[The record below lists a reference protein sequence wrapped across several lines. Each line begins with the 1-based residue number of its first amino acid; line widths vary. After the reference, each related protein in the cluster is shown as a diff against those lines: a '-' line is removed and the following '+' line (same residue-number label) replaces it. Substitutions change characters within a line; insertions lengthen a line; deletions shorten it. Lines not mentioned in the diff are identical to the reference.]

1 MRYLN
6 LTEGFDPLGPGGDNI
21 KFEKFTFNGGEPH
34 IKIEPLKANTPIA
47 ITTRINTFEDLGLL
61 IVAVN
66 ALKGMFCFNSTL
78 YVPYF
83 PGARQ
88 DRRMVEGE
96 PLTVKVYADI
106 INDMEFKGV
115 IIYDPHSD
123 VTPALINNCRAV
135 TNHRFVK
142 KTITD
147 IESGTGEMP
156 ILISPDAGSNKK
168 VGNLAKYIMGKDIAV
183 EVVKCDKTRD
193 IETGKI
199 TDFVVYAGDLKGRDC
214 LIVDDICDGGG
225 TFLGLADELVKHNAG
240 NLYLATTHGIFSHGV
255 EKLKEKFT
263 TIITTDSIHNSIE
276 GVEVTKLNSL

>member
-168 VGNLAKYIMGKDIAV
+168 VGNLAKYIIGKDIAV

-199 TDFVVYAGDLKGRDC
+199 TNFVVYAGDLKGRDC

-225 TFLGLADELVKHNAG
+225 TFLGLADELVKHNVG